1 MQKHSR
7 FIQRFS
13 WLLDESI
20 PLPGGYRIG
29 LDGFIGLIP
38 GVGDFISGL
47 LSSVLIFKANQIG
60 VPRTILLRMI
70 INMLIDS
77 TFGAIPVVGDIFD
90 FVWKANKRNANLLAR
105 YQQSPDKTYRK
116 SMLEN
121 VLFILILIVVT
132 ALLISLVVWLTVTL
146 WSVLLNTA

>member
-7 FIQRFS
+7 FVERLS

-29 LDGFIGLIP
+29 LDGFLGLIP
-38 GVGDFISGL
+38 GIGDFIGGL
-47 LSSVLIFKANQIG
+47 LSSVLIYKANQIG

-77 TFGAIPVVGDIFD
+77 TLGAIPLLGDIFD
-90 FVWKANKRNANLLAR
+90 FVWKANKRNINLLAR

-121 VLFILILIVVT
+121 TLFILILIGIT
-132 ALLISLVVWLTVTL
+132 ALLICFVVWLTAML
-146 WSVLLNTA
+146 WGALINA

>member
-1 MQKHSR
+1 MKQHSR
-7 FIQRFS
+7 FIERFS

-38 GVGDFISGL
+38 GIGDFIGGL
-47 LSSVLIFKANQIG
+47 LSSVLIYKANQIG

-77 TFGAIPVVGDIFD
+77 TLGAIPLLGDIFD
-90 FVWKANKRNANLLAR
+90 FVWKANKRNVNLLAR

-121 VLFILILIVVT
+121 TLFILILIGIT
-132 ALLISLVVWLTVTL
+132 ALLISFVVWLTTTL
-146 WSVLLNTA
+146 WGALMNA

>member
-1 MQKHSR
+1 MKQHRR
-7 FIQRFS
+7 FIERFS

-38 GVGDFISGL
+38 GIGDFIGGL
-47 LSSVLIFKANQIG
+47 LSSVLIYKANQIG

-77 TFGAIPVVGDIFD
+77 TLGAIPLLGDIFD
-90 FVWKANKRNANLLAR
+90 FVWKANKRNVNLLAR

-121 VLFILILIVVT
+121 TLFILILIGIT
-132 ALLISLVVWLTVTL
+132 ALLISFVVWLTATL
-146 WSVLLNTA
+146 WGALINA

>member
-7 FIQRFS
+7 FVERLS

-38 GVGDFISGL
+38 GIGDFIGGL
-47 LSSVLIFKANQIG
+47 LSSVLIYKANQIG

-77 TFGAIPVVGDIFD
+77 TLGAIPVLGDIFD

-121 VLFILILIVVT
+121 TLFILILIAIT
-132 ALLISLVVWLTVTL
+132 ALLISFVVWLTATL
-146 WSVLLNTA
+146 WGALISA

>member
-1 MQKHSR
+1 MKQHSR
-7 FIQRFS
+7 FIERFS

-38 GVGDFISGL
+38 GIGDFIGGL
-47 LSSVLIFKANQIG
+47 LSSVLIYKANQIG

-77 TFGAIPVVGDIFD
+77 TLGAIPLLGDIFD
-90 FVWKANKRNANLLAR
+90 FVWKANKRNVNLLAR

-121 VLFILILIVVT
+121 TLFILILIGIT
-132 ALLISLVVWLTVTL
+132 ALLISFVVWLTATL
-146 WSVLLNTA
+146 WGALINA

>member
-1 MQKHSR
+1 MKKPNR
-7 FIQRFS
+7 FVERLS

-38 GVGDFISGL
+38 GIGDFIGGL
-47 LSSVLIFKANQIG
+47 LSSVLIYKANQIG

-77 TFGAIPVVGDIFD
+77 TVGAIPVLGDIFD
-90 FVWKANKRNANLLAR
+90 FVWKANKRNANLLAE
-105 YQQSPDKTYRK
+105 YQQQPQQIYRK
-116 SMLEN
+116 SLLEN
-121 VLFILILIVVT
+121 SLFI
-132 ALLISLVVWLTVTL
+132 ALLIAVMAAFIMLFVWLSSML
-146 WSVLLNTA
+146 WSAIFTA

>member
-1 MQKHSR
+1 MKNQSR
-7 FIQRFS
+7 FIERLS

-29 LDGFIGLIP
+29 LDGFLGLIP
-38 GVGDFISGL
+38 GIGDFIGGL
-47 LSSVLIFKANQIG
+47 LSSVLIYKANQIG

-77 TFGAIPVVGDIFD
+77 TLGAIPLLGDIFD
-90 FVWKANKRNANLLAR
+90 FVWKANKRNVNLLAS

-121 VLFILILIVVT
+121 TLFILILIGIT
-132 ALLISLVVWLTVTL
+132 ALLISFVVWLTATL
-146 WSVLLNTA
+146 WGALMNA

>member
-1 MQKHSR
+1 MKQHSR
-7 FIQRFS
+7 FIERFS

-29 LDGFIGLIP
+29 LDGFLGLIP
-38 GVGDFISGL
+38 GIGDFIGGL
-47 LSSVLIFKANQIG
+47 LSSVLIYKANQIG

-77 TFGAIPVVGDIFD
+77 TLGAIPVLGDIFD

-121 VLFILILIVVT
+121 TLFILILIGIT
-132 ALLISLVVWLTVTL
+132 ALLISFVVWLTATL
-146 WSVLLNTA
+146 WGALISA

>member
-1 MQKHSR
+1 MKQHSR
-7 FIQRFS
+7 FIERFS

-38 GVGDFISGL
+38 GIGDFIGGL
-47 LSSVLIFKANQIG
+47 LSSVLIYKANQIG

-77 TFGAIPVVGDIFD
+77 TLGAIPLLGDIFD
-90 FVWKANKRNANLLAR
+90 FVWKANKRNVNLLAR

-121 VLFILILIVVT
+121 TLFILILIGIT
-132 ALLISLVVWLTVTL
+132 ALLISFVVWLTATL
-146 WSVLLNTA
+146 WGALMNA